1 MRARFGLFSFQPNQS
16 RQPADFAG
24 IRPDSSN
31 ITAFYGKPLTYEKSQ
46 FANASGATKTLTN
59 ESETDMARNTRLS
72 AETLTEADLIAA
84 ARAASTRSEYAK
96 DVQYFLMAGYGIPTT
111 VAELAEYITK
121 EATHVKP
128 RTLARRLVAIHVA
141 HTERGHA
148 SPVHAPR
155 IKQLMK
161 GIRRSVGTAPRQVA
175 ALMKTDLIEL
185 LLAANKGRPMQ
196 AARDVALLL
205 VGWVGAFRRSEVASL
220 QVEDVSWLDSGM
232 EILLRHSKVDQERR
246 GYVKFLPASHG
257 AWCPSK
263 ALKHWLEV
271 SGITSGYMFRPIN
284 RHDQINDATLTP
296 HSVARIVK
304 RLAEQAGR
312 DPSAYS
318 GHSLRSGF
326 VSAGILAGVPSY
338 QLMQVTGHRSE
349 ATLQKYV
356 RIRDRRKIPALL

>member
-1 MRARFGLFSFQPNQS
+1 M
-16 RQPADFAG
+16 
-24 IRPDSSN
+24 
-31 ITAFYGKPLTYEKSQ
+31 
-46 FANASGATKTLTN
+46 
-59 ESETDMARNTRLS
+59 
-72 AETLTEADLIAA
+72 AA
-84 ARAASTRSEYAK
+84 ARAESTRIEYAK
-96 DVQYFLMAGYGIPTT
+96 DVQYFVTAGYSIPAT

-121 EATHVKP
+121 EAARIKP

-141 HTERGHA
+141 HTEHGHA

-175 ALMKTDLIEL
+175 ALMKTDLLEL
-185 LLAANKGRPMQ
+185 LLSASANKGRPLQ
-196 AARDVALLL
+196 TARDVALLL
-205 VGWVGAFRRSEVASL
+205 VGWVGAFRRSEITSL
-220 QVEDVSWLDSGM
+220 QVEDVCWLDGGI
-232 EILLRHSKVDQERR
+232 EVLLRNSKVDQEGQ

-257 AWCPSK
+257 TWCPSK

-271 SGITSGYMFRPIN
+271 SGITTGHMFRPIN
-284 RHDQINDATLTP
+284 RHDQIVNSVLTP

-304 RLAEQAGR
+304 RLAEQAGH

>member
-1 MRARFGLFSFQPNQS
+1 M
-16 RQPADFAG
+16 
-24 IRPDSSN
+24 
-31 ITAFYGKPLTYEKSQ
+31 
-46 FANASGATKTLTN
+46 
-59 ESETDMARNTRLS
+59 
-72 AETLTEADLIAA
+72 AA

-96 DVQYFLMAGYGIPTT
+96 DVQYFVTAGYSIPAT
-111 VAELAEYITK
+111 VGELAEYITK
-121 EATHVKP
+121 EAARIKP

-175 ALMKTDLIEL
+175 ALMKTDLLEL
-185 LLAANKGRPMQ
+185 LLVANKGRPMQ

-220 QVEDVSWLDSGM
+220 AVEDVSWLDSGI
-232 EILLRHSKVDQERR
+232 EILLRHSKVDQEGQ

-257 AWCPSK
+257 AWCPNK

-271 SGITSGYMFRPIN
+271 SGITTGHMFRPIN
-284 RHDQINDATLTP
+284 RHDQISDAMLTP

-304 RLAEQAGR
+304 RLAEQAWTRPKRLLG
-312 DPSAYS
+312 
-318 GHSLRSGF
+318 
-326 VSAGILAGVPSY
+326 
-338 QLMQVTGHRSE
+338 
-349 ATLQKYV
+349 
-356 RIRDRRKIPALL
+356 ALTA

>member
-1 MRARFGLFSFQPNQS
+1 
-16 RQPADFAG
+16 
-24 IRPDSSN
+24 
-31 ITAFYGKPLTYEKSQ
+31 
-46 FANASGATKTLTN
+46 
-59 ESETDMARNTRLS
+59 MARNTRLS
-72 AETLTEADLIAA
+72 AETLTEADLMAA

-96 DVQYFLMAGYGIPTT
+96 DVQYFVTAGYSIPAT
-111 VAELAEYITK
+111 VAELAEFITK
-121 EATHVKP
+121 EATRIKP

-141 HTERGHA
+141 HTEHGHA

-175 ALMKTDLIEL
+175 ALMKTDLLEL
-185 LLAANKGRPMQ
+185 LLVANKGRPMQ

-205 VGWVGAFRRSEVASL
+205 VGWVGAFRRSEVANL
-220 QVEDVSWLDSGM
+220 RVEDVTWLDGSGI
-232 EILLRHSKVDQERR
+232 EILLRHSKVDQEGQ
-246 GYVKFLPASHG
+246 GYMKFLPASHG

-263 ALKHWLEV
+263 ALQHWLEV
-271 SGITSGYMFRPIN
+271 SGITTGHMFRPIN
-284 RHDQINDATLTP
+284 RHDQIGGAALTP

-312 DPSAYS
+312 DPGAYS

-326 VSAGILAGVPSY
+326 VSAGILAGVPSH

-356 RIRDRRKIPALL
+356 RIRDRRKLPSLL